1 MRIKHFAATAAAM
14 YCIFALSG
22 CGNEINRNDKIEI
35 PDSDSI
41 ITTTAATTA
50 EPDEPE
56 PEVRSF
62 EEITVT
68 AKLTEYTKFSKAYNA
83 ESVEPKGKAKISDE
97 REGFKGKGYV
107 TGIAEQSDWELSFDL
122 PTKQYYNISI
132 TVASDEVIQNGIA
145 VNGEKISEFTTD
157 GSGKFQTISFNN
169 IMLDKGVTKISIVP
183 ENGVLDVDYAEITAS
198 EDISKLSQTLKKP
211 ALVNKNSDYNAK
223 ALYQYICESYG
234 KSIILGQHDT
244 MGTNYETELIYRTT
258 GKYPAMRFGDMM
270 YVTGKENSEQLE
282 NEMSMAESWYN
293 NGGIVGYMWNWT
305 SPSDKDNLDSIYT
318 ESSDFDL
325 SKAVTKEKIDSM
337 SLEDIK
343 KLQKDGKVSAECVA
357 VVEDIDKVSEQLA
370 KLRDEG
376 IAVLWRPLHEASN
389 GYFWWGKDKESYK
402 WLWNLMYQRQT
413 EYHMLNNLIWVW
425 SAQNARWYVGDDY
438 CDIISLDVYSSNG
451 SKDGQVNSLLFLQ
464 GITKNKPIAMSECGT
479 TPDIQSI
486 ADEKAMW
493 SYIGQWGG
501 NYLMTEEGKLS
512 EEFNAEADLITM
524 YNNNL
529 TVTRD
534 KLPAFNHLAS
544 EIKKNEESKASDKSD
559 EKETTTAKKDDKK
572 DKDNSETEKS
582 DKEDDSK
589 TESKKNQEKTTT
601 TTKAPK
607 KE

>member
-1 MRIKHFAATAAAM
+1 MRIKHFAATAAAV
-14 YCIFALSG
+14 CCAFALTS
-22 CGNEINRNDKIEI
+22 CGNAINRNDKIEI
-35 PDSDSI
+35 PENDSI
-41 ITTTAATTA
+41 ITTTAATVA
-50 EPDEPE
+50 APDEPE

-62 EEITVT
+62 DEITVT
-68 AKLTEYTKFSKAYNA
+68 PKLTEYTEFSKAYNA
-83 ESVEPKGKAKISDE
+83 ESVDLKGKAKVSDE

-107 TGIAEQSDWELSFDL
+107 TGITEQSDWELSFDL

-132 TVASDEVIQNGIA
+132 TVASDESVMNGIA

-183 ENGVLDVDYAEITAS
+183 ENGVLDVDYAEIKAS
-198 EDISKLSQTLKKP
+198 EDISKLSQTLKNP
-211 ALVNKNSDYNAK
+211 ALVNKNADYNAK

-234 KSIILGQHDT
+234 KNVILGQHDT
-244 MGTNYETELIYRTT
+244 MGTTYETELIYRTT

-282 NEMSMAESWYN
+282 NELSAAEKWYSD
-293 NGGIVGYMWNWT
+293 GGIVGYMWNWT
-305 SPSDKDNLDSIYT
+305 SPADKDNLDSIYAENT
-318 ESSDFDL
+318 DFDL
-325 SKAVTKEKIDSM
+325 SKAVTKEKIASM

-357 VVEDIDKVSEQLA
+357 VVEDIDKVSAQLA
-370 KLRDEG
+370 RLRDEG

-389 GYFWWGKDKESYK
+389 GYFWWSKDEESYK
-402 WLWNLMYQRQT
+402 WLWKLMYQRQT
-413 EYHMLNNLIWVW
+413 EYHKLNNLIWVW
-425 SAQNARWYVGDDY
+425 SAQNARWYVGDEY
-438 CDIISLDVYSSNG
+438 CDILSLDVYSPG
-451 SKDGQVNSLLFLQ
+451 AGKDGQVNSLLFLQ
-464 GITKNKPIAMSECGT
+464 GISKNKPIAMSECGT

-501 NYLMTEEGKLS
+501 SYLMTEDGKLS

-544 EIKKNEESKASDKSD
+544 EIKEAEEKKAAESESSDKKETAKAETAKNENSSD
-559 EKETTTAKKDDKK
+559 T
-572 DKDNSETEKS
+572 
-582 DKEDDSK
+582 
-589 TESKKNQEKTTT
+589 EKTTT
-601 TTKAPK
+601 TTKKATQ

>member
-1 MRIKHFAATAAAM
+1 MRIKHFAATAAAL
-14 YCIFALSG
+14 CCAFALSG
-22 CGNEINRNDKIEI
+22 CGNAINRNDKIEI
-35 PDSDSI
+35 PDSENI
-41 ITTTAATTA
+41 ITTTAATA
-50 EPDEPE
+50 AKPDEPE
-56 PEVRSF
+56 QEVRTF

-68 AKLTEYTKFSKAYNA
+68 PKLTEYTEFSKAYNA
-83 ESVEPKGKAKISDE
+83 ESADLNGKAKVSDE

-107 TGIAEQSDWELSFDL
+107 TGIAAQSDWELSFDL
-122 PTKQYYNISI
+122 PAKQYYNISI
-132 TVASDEVIQNGIA
+132 TVAADEIVQNGIA

-157 GSGKFQTISFNN
+157 GSGEFQTISFNN
-169 IMLDKGVTKISIVP
+169 IMLDKGVNKISIVP

-198 EDISKLSQTLKKP
+198 EDISKLSQTLKAP
-211 ALVNKNSDYNAK
+211 ALVNKNADYNAK

-234 KSIILGQHDT
+234 KNVILGQHDT
-244 MGTNYETELIYRTT
+244 MGTTYETDLIYRTT
-258 GKYPAMRFGDMM
+258 GKYPAMRFGDLM

-282 NEMSMAESWYN
+282 NEMTAAENWYS

-305 SPSDKDNLDSIYT
+305 SPSDKDDLDSIYAENT
-318 ESSDFDL
+318 DFDL
-325 SKAVTKEKIDSM
+325 SKAVTKEKIASM

-343 KLQKDGKVSAECVA
+343 KLEKDGKVSAECVA

-370 KLRDEG
+370 RLRDEG

-389 GYFWWGKDKESYK
+389 GYFWWSKDEESYK
-402 WLWNLMYQRQT
+402 WLWKLMYQRQT
-413 EYHMLNNLIWVW
+413 EYHKLNNLIWVW

-438 CDIISLDVYSSNG
+438 CDVLSLDVYSSNA

-464 GITKNKPIAMSECGT
+464 GISKNKPIAMSECGT

-501 NYLMTEEGKLS
+501 NYLMNEEGRLS

-544 EIKKNEESKASDKSD
+544 EIKEAEEKAAAESDNDRSKS
-559 EKETTTAKKDDKK
+559 ETAK
-572 DKDNSETEKS
+572 SEKS
-582 DKEDDSK
+582 DTSK
-589 TESKKNQEKTTT
+589 STEKTTT
-601 TTKAPK
+601 TTKKATE

>member
-1 MRIKHFAATAAAM
+1 MRIKHFAATAAAV
-14 YCIFALSG
+14 CCAFALTS
-22 CGNEINRNDKIEI
+22 CGNAINRNDKIEI

-41 ITTTAATTA
+41 ITTTSATIAA
-50 EPDEPE
+50 PDEPE

-62 EEITVT
+62 DEITVT
-68 AKLTEYTKFSKAYNA
+68 PKLTEYTEFSKAYNA
-83 ESVEPKGKAKISDE
+83 ESVDLKGKAKVSDE

-107 TGIAEQSDWELSFDL
+107 TGITQQSDWELSFDL

-132 TVASDEVIQNGIA
+132 TVASDESVMNGIA

-183 ENGVLDVDYAEITAS
+183 ENGVLDVDYAEIKAS
-198 EDISKLSQTLKKP
+198 EDISKLSQTLKDP
-211 ALVNKNSDYNAK
+211 ALVNKNADYNAK

-234 KSIILGQHDT
+234 KNVILGQHDT
-244 MGTNYETELIYRTT
+244 MGTTYETELIYRTT
-258 GKYPAMRFGDMM
+258 GKYSAMRFGDMM
-270 YVTGKENSEQLE
+270 YVTGKENSEQFE
-282 NEMSMAESWYN
+282 NELTAAEHWYT

-305 SPSDKDNLDSIYT
+305 SPADKDNLDSIYA
-318 ESSDFDL
+318 ENSDFDL
-325 SKAVTKEKIDSM
+325 SKAVTKEKIASM

-357 VVEDIDKVSEQLA
+357 VVEDIDKVSAQLA
-370 KLRDEG
+370 RLRDEG

-389 GYFWWGKDKESYK
+389 GYFWWSKDEESYK
-402 WLWNLMYQRQT
+402 WLWKLMYQRQT
-413 EYHMLNNLIWVW
+413 EYHKLNNLIWVW
-425 SAQNARWYVGDDY
+425 SAQNARWYVGDEY
-438 CDIISLDVYSSNG
+438 CDILSLDVYSPG
-451 SKDGQVNSLLFLQ
+451 AGKDGQVNSLLFLQ
-464 GITKNKPIAMSECGT
+464 GISKNKPIAMSECGT

-544 EIKKNEESKASDKSD
+544 EIKEAEEKKAAESEKSEKNDKDSSETEKSD
-559 EKETTTAKKDDKK
+559 EKETETAKNEKSEASKTTEKAETTTKKTAKK
-572 DKDNSETEKS
+572 E
-582 DKEDDSK
+582 
-589 TESKKNQEKTTT
+589 
-601 TTKAPK
+601 
-607 KE
+607 

>member
-1 MRIKHFAATAAAM
+1 MRIKHFAATAAAV
-14 YCIFALSG
+14 CCAFALTS
-22 CGNEINRNDKIEI
+22 CGNAINRNDKIEI
-35 PDSDSI
+35 PESDSI
-41 ITTTAATTA
+41 ITTTAATVSA
-50 EPDEPE
+50 PDEPE
-56 PEVRSF
+56 KEVRSF
-62 EEITVT
+62 DEITVT
-68 AKLTEYTKFSKAYNA
+68 PKLTEYTEFSKAYNA
-83 ESVEPKGKAKISDE
+83 ESVDLKGKAKVSDE

-107 TGIAEQSDWELSFDL
+107 TGITEQSDWELSFDL

-132 TVASDEVIQNGIA
+132 TVASDESVMNGIA

-183 ENGVLDVDYAEITAS
+183 ENGVLDVDYAEIKAS

-211 ALVNKNSDYNAK
+211 ALVNKNADYNAK

-234 KSIILGQHDT
+234 KNVILGQHDT
-244 MGTNYETELIYRTT
+244 MGTTYETELIYRTT

-282 NEMSMAESWYN
+282 NELSAAEKWYSD
-293 NGGIVGYMWNWT
+293 GGIVGYMWNWT
-305 SPSDKDNLDSIYT
+305 SPADKDNLDSIYAENT
-318 ESSDFDL
+318 DFDL
-325 SKAVTKEKIDSM
+325 SKAVTKEKIASM

-357 VVEDIDKVSEQLA
+357 VVEDIDKVSAQLA
-370 KLRDEG
+370 RLRDEG

-389 GYFWWGKDKESYK
+389 GYFWWSKDEESYK
-402 WLWNLMYQRQT
+402 WLWKLMYQRQT
-413 EYHMLNNLIWVW
+413 EYHKLNNLIWVW
-425 SAQNARWYVGDDY
+425 SAQNSRWYVGDEY
-438 CDIISLDVYSSNG
+438 CDILSLDVYSPSAG
-451 SKDGQVNSLLFLQ
+451 KDGQVNSLLFLQ
-464 GITKNKPIAMSECGT
+464 GISKNKPIAMSECGT

-544 EIKKNEESKASDKSD
+544 EIKETEEKKAAES
-559 EKETTTAKKDDKK
+559 EKP
-572 DKDNSETEKS
+572 EKS
-582 DKEDDSK
+582 DKDSSKAEKSDKKETAK
-589 TESKKNQEKTTT
+589 TETAKNEKSEASKFTEKTTT
-601 TTKAPK
+601 TTKKTAK

>member
-1 MRIKHFAATAAAM
+1 MRIKHFAATAAAL
-14 YCIFALSG
+14 CCAFALSG
-22 CGNEINRNDKIEI
+22 CGNAINRNDKIEI
-35 PDSDSI
+35 PDSENI
-41 ITTTAATTA
+41 ITTTAATA
-50 EPDEPE
+50 AKPDEPE
-56 PEVRSF
+56 QEVRTF

-68 AKLTEYTKFSKAYNA
+68 PKLTEYTEFSKAYNA
-83 ESVEPKGKAKISDE
+83 ESADLNGKAKISDE

-107 TGIAEQSDWELSFDL
+107 TGIAAQSDWELSFDL

-132 TVASDEVIQNGIA
+132 TVAADEIVQNGIA

-157 GSGKFQTISFNN
+157 GSGEFQTISFNN

-198 EDISKLSQTLKKP
+198 EDISKLSQTLKAP
-211 ALVNKNSDYNAK
+211 ALVNKNADYNAK

-234 KSIILGQHDT
+234 KNVILGQHDT
-244 MGTNYETELIYRTT
+244 MGTTYETDLIYRTT
-258 GKYPAMRFGDMM
+258 GKYPAMRFGDLM

-282 NEMSMAESWYN
+282 NEMTAAENWYS

-305 SPSDKDNLDSIYT
+305 SPSDKNNLDSIYAENT
-318 ESSDFDL
+318 DFDL
-325 SKAVTKEKIDSM
+325 SKAVTKEKIAAM

-343 KLQKDGKVSAECVA
+343 KLEKDGKVSAECVA

-370 KLRDEG
+370 RLRDEG

-389 GYFWWGKDKESYK
+389 GYFWWSKDEESYK
-402 WLWNLMYQRQT
+402 WLWKLMYQRQT
-413 EYHMLNNLIWVW
+413 EYHKLNNLIWVW

-438 CDIISLDVYSSNG
+438 CDVLSLDVYSTNA

-464 GITKNKPIAMSECGT
+464 GISKNKPIAMSECGT

-501 NYLMTEEGKLS
+501 NYLMNEEGKLS

-534 KLPAFNHLAS
+534 KLPVFNHLAS
-544 EIKKNEESKASDKSD
+544 EIKEAEEKAAVESESSDK
-559 EKETTTAKKDDKK
+559 KETTKAGTT
-572 DKDNSETEKS
+572 DNETSAASNAGEKA
-582 DKEDDSK
+582 
-589 TESKKNQEKTTT
+589 TT
-601 TTKAPK
+601 TTKK
-607 KE
+607 TTQND

>member
-1 MRIKHFAATAAAM
+1 MRIKHFAATAAAL
-14 YCIFALSG
+14 CCAFALAG
-22 CGNEINRNDKIEI
+22 CGNAINRNDKIEI
-35 PDSDSI
+35 PDSENI
-41 ITTTAATTA
+41 ITTTAAK
-50 EPDEPE
+50 PDEPE
-56 PEVRSF
+56 QEVRTF

-68 AKLTEYTKFSKAYNA
+68 PKLTEYTEFSKAYNA
-83 ESVEPKGKAKISDE
+83 ESADLNGKAKVSDE

-107 TGIAEQSDWELSFDL
+107 TGIAAQSDWELSFDL
-122 PTKQYYNISI
+122 SAKQYYNISI
-132 TVASDEVIQNGIA
+132 TVAADEIVQNGIA

-157 GSGKFQTISFNN
+157 GSGEFQTISFNN
-169 IMLDKGVTKISIVP
+169 IMLDKGVNKISIVP

-198 EDISKLSQTLKKP
+198 EDISKLSQTLKAP
-211 ALVNKNSDYNAK
+211 ALVNKNADYNAK

-234 KSIILGQHDT
+234 KNVILGQHDT
-244 MGTNYETELIYRTT
+244 MGTTYETDLIYRTT
-258 GKYPAMRFGDMM
+258 GKYPAMRFGDLM

-282 NEMSMAESWYN
+282 NEMTAAENWYS

-305 SPSDKDNLDSIYT
+305 SPSDKDNLDSIYAENT
-318 ESSDFDL
+318 DFDL
-325 SKAVTKEKIDSM
+325 SKAVTKEKIASM

-343 KLQKDGKVSAECVA
+343 KLEKDGKVSAECVA

-370 KLRDEG
+370 RLRDEG

-389 GYFWWGKDKESYK
+389 GYFWWSKDEESYK
-402 WLWNLMYQRQT
+402 WLWKLMYQRQT
-413 EYHMLNNLIWVW
+413 EYHKLNNLIWVW

-438 CDIISLDVYSSNG
+438 CDVLSLDVYSSNA

-464 GITKNKPIAMSECGT
+464 GISKNKPIAMSECGT

-501 NYLMTEEGKLS
+501 NYLMNEEGKLS
-512 EEFNAEADLITM
+512 EEFNSEADLITM

-544 EIKKNEESKASDKSD
+544 EIKEAEEKTAAESDNDNSKS
-559 EKETTTAKKDDKK
+559 ETAK
-572 DKDNSETEKS
+572 NEKS
-582 DKEDDSK
+582 DTSK
-589 TESKKNQEKTTT
+589 STEKTTT
-601 TTKAPK
+601 TTKKATE

>member
-1 MRIKHFAATAAAM
+1 MRIKHFAATAAAL
-14 YCIFALSG
+14 CCAFALAG
-22 CGNEINRNDKIEI
+22 CGNAINRNDKIEI
-35 PDSDSI
+35 PDSENI
-41 ITTTAATTA
+41 ITTTAATA
-50 EPDEPE
+50 SKPDEPE
-56 PEVRSF
+56 QEVRTF

-68 AKLTEYTKFSKAYNA
+68 PKLTEYTEFSKAYNA
-83 ESVEPKGKAKISDE
+83 ESADLNGKAKVSDE

-107 TGIAEQSDWELSFDL
+107 TGIAAQSDWELSFDL
-122 PTKQYYNISI
+122 PAKQYYNISI
-132 TVASDEVIQNGIA
+132 TVAADEIVQNGIA

-157 GSGKFQTISFNN
+157 GSGEFQTISFNN
-169 IMLDKGVTKISIVP
+169 IMLDKGVNKISIVP

-198 EDISKLSQTLKKP
+198 EDISKLSQTLKAP
-211 ALVNKNSDYNAK
+211 ALVNKNADYNAK

-234 KSIILGQHDT
+234 KNVILGQHDT
-244 MGTNYETELIYRTT
+244 MGTTYETDLIYRTT
-258 GKYPAMRFGDMM
+258 GKYPAMRFGDLM

-282 NEMSMAESWYN
+282 NEMTAAENWYS

-305 SPSDKDNLDSIYT
+305 SPSDKDDLDSIYAENT
-318 ESSDFDL
+318 DFDL
-325 SKAVTKEKIDSM
+325 SKAVTKEKIASM

-343 KLQKDGKVSAECVA
+343 KLEKDGKVSAECVA

-370 KLRDEG
+370 RLRDEG

-389 GYFWWGKDKESYK
+389 GYFWWSKDEESYK
-402 WLWNLMYQRQT
+402 WLWKLMYQRQT
-413 EYHMLNNLIWVW
+413 EYHKLNNLIWVW

-438 CDIISLDVYSSNG
+438 CDVLSLDVYSANA

-464 GITKNKPIAMSECGT
+464 GISKNKPIAMSECGT

-501 NYLMTEEGKLS
+501 NYLMNEEGRLS
-512 EEFNAEADLITM
+512 EEFNSEADLITM

-544 EIKKNEESKASDKSD
+544 EIKEAEEKAAAESDNDSSKS
-559 EKETTTAKKDDKK
+559 ETTK
-572 DKDNSETEKS
+572 SEKS
-582 DKEDDSK
+582 DTSK
-589 TESKKNQEKTTT
+589 STEKTTT
-601 TTKAPK
+601 TTKK
-607 KE
+607 TTEKE

>member
-1 MRIKHFAATAAAM
+1 MRIKHFAATAAAL
-14 YCIFALSG
+14 CCAFALAG
-22 CGNEINRNDKIEI
+22 CGNAINRNDKIEI
-35 PDSDSI
+35 PDSENI
-41 ITTTAATTA
+41 ITTTAATA
-50 EPDEPE
+50 AKPDEPE
-56 PEVRSF
+56 QEVRTF

-68 AKLTEYTKFSKAYNA
+68 PKLTEYTEFSKAYNA
-83 ESVEPKGKAKISDE
+83 ESTDLNGKAKVSDE

-107 TGIAEQSDWELSFDL
+107 TGIAAQSDWELSFDL
-122 PTKQYYNISI
+122 PAKQYYNISI
-132 TVASDEVIQNGIA
+132 TVAADEIVQNGIA

-157 GSGKFQTISFNN
+157 GSGEFQTISFNN
-169 IMLDKGVTKISIVP
+169 IMLDKGVNKISIVP

-198 EDISKLSQTLKKP
+198 EDISKLSQTLKAP
-211 ALVNKNSDYNAK
+211 TLVNKNADYNAK

-234 KSIILGQHDT
+234 KNVILGQHDT
-244 MGTNYETELIYRTT
+244 MGTTYETDLIYRTT
-258 GKYPAMRFGDMM
+258 GKYPAMRFGDLM

-282 NEMSMAESWYN
+282 NDMTAAENWYS

-305 SPSDKDNLDSIYT
+305 SPSDKDDLDSIYAENT
-318 ESSDFDL
+318 DFDL
-325 SKAVTKEKIDSM
+325 SKAVTKEKIAAM

-343 KLQKDGKVSAECVA
+343 KLEKDGKVSAECVA

-370 KLRDEG
+370 RLRDEG

-389 GYFWWGKDKESYK
+389 GYFWWSKDEESYK
-402 WLWNLMYQRQT
+402 WLWKLMYQRQT
-413 EYHMLNNLIWVW
+413 EYHKLNNLIWVW

-438 CDIISLDVYSSNG
+438 CDVLSLDVYSSNA

-464 GITKNKPIAMSECGT
+464 GISKNKPIAMSECGT

-501 NYLMTEEGKLS
+501 NYLMNEEGKLS

-544 EIKKNEESKASDKSD
+544 EIKEAEEKAAAESDNDSSKS
-559 EKETTTAKKDDKK
+559 ETTK
-572 DKDNSETEKS
+572 SEKS
-582 DKEDDSK
+582 DTSK
-589 TESKKNQEKTTT
+589 STEKTTT
-601 TTKAPK
+601 TTKK
-607 KE
+607 TTEKE